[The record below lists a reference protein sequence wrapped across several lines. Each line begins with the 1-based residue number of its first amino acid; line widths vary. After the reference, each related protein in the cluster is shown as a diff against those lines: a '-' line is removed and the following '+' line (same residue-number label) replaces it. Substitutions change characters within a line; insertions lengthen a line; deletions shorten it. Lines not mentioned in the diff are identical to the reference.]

1 MFLRRKTKSARGV
14 GYSYWHLC
22 RTVRTARGPR
32 QQVVASLGKLD
43 ESEQAALRGG
53 WDDLPGLLRG
63 ETPPPRVVTAPLPG
77 LGSPTEADSGSSS
90 ATTAPASRWEPAD
103 LRALRVERSRDFG
116 ECYLALSL
124 WHRLGLDAL
133 LAELLPAGR
142 EQVGWAHT
150 AALLTVAR
158 FCAQRSELGVAE
170 HWYETTALEDL
181 LGVDPASVNDD
192 RLYRALDQ
200 LGAHKDALCAHLM
213 TRYREWF
220 GVRFEFLLYD
230 VTSTYFEGEAGRN
243 PQAQRGYS
251 RDQRS
256 GNKQVCIGLVCTPEG
271 LPLSFEV
278 FAGNRADVSTVE
290 TVVRQMEEKYGQA
303 ERVWVMDRGMVSEAN
318 IAFLRARKARY
329 LVGTPKS
336 WLRAHEQTLLE
347 KSDWK
352 TVQDGLEVRLVE
364 QPEGEPGERYVL
376 CRSGARAEKERAMLR
391 RQSERLTGE
400 LIKIDAWL
408 RRSPQSDQETVGRRI
423 GRHLGKDPAAAAI
436 IVAEVLRD
444 GAGRAV
450 GLSISSRLDA
460 GQKAHRQKGAY
471 LLRTNCDETDPAL
484 LWKWYIQLTQ
494 AEAAFRTAKSDLGLR
509 PVFHH
514 KENRVQAHILVCFLA
529 LALWRTLE
537 QWMQSKG
544 LGTCARQLIKQIAGI
559 KSVDVIVPVR
569 RAEITTE
576 LRLRV
581 VTTPEPATAQLLAH
595 LGLRLPKG
603 TREVSNVVPKI
614 SPKIA

>member
-1 MFLRRKTKSARGV
+1 MFLRRKTKSVRGV

-43 ESEQAALRGG
+43 DAQVAGLRGG
-53 WDDLPGLLRG
+53 WDDLPFLLRG
-63 ETPPPRVVTAPLPG
+63 ETAPDRPLTAPLPG
-77 LGSPTEADSGSSS
+77 LGASEDAAGNSDSL
-90 ATTAPASRWEPAD
+90 SRWQPAD

-116 ECYLALSL
+116 ESYLALSL
-124 WHRLGLDAL
+124 WHRLGLDSL
-133 LAELLPAGR
+133 LAGLLPPGR
-142 EQVGWAHT
+142 ERVGWAHT

-170 HWYETTALEDL
+170 HWYDTTALDDL
-181 LGVDPASVNDD
+181 LGIDTGLVNDD

-200 LGAHKDALCAHLM
+200 LGEHKDALCAHLM

-230 VTSTYFEGEAGRN
+230 VTSTYFEGQAERN

-278 FAGNRADVSTVE
+278 YAGNRADVSTVE
-290 TVVRQMEEKYGQA
+290 DIVRVMETKYGQA
-303 ERVWVMDRGMVSEAN
+303 NRVWVMDRGMVSEAN
-318 IAFLRARKARY
+318 IAFLRERKARY

-347 KSDWK
+347 HSDWK

-376 CRSGARAEKERAMLR
+376 CRSGARAEKERAMLA

-408 RRSPQSDQETVGRRI
+408 RRTPQADQETVGRRI
-423 GRHLGKDPAAAAI
+423 GRHLGKYPAAAAI
-436 IVAEVLRD
+436 VVAEVIRD
-444 GAGRAV
+444 AEGRAASV
-450 GLSISSRLDA
+450 RISSRLDA

-471 LLRTNCDETDPAL
+471 LLRTNCEETDPAL

-509 PVFHH
+509 PVFHQ
-514 KENRVQAHILVCFLA
+514 KEDRVQAHILVCFLA

-537 QWMQSKG
+537 QWMHSKG
-544 LGTCARQLIKQIAGI
+544 LGTCARQLVKEMAGI
-559 KSVDVIVPVR
+559 KSVDIVVPVR
-569 RAEITTE
+569 RAQIETE

-581 VTTPEPATAQLLAH
+581 VTTPEPAAAQLLAH

-603 TREVSNVVPKI
+603 AREISNVVPKI
-614 SPKIA
+614 TP

>member
-1 MFLRRKTKSARGV
+1 MFLRRKTKSVRGV

-43 ESEQAALRGG
+43 ESEQTALRGG

-77 LGSPTEADSGSSS
+77 LGSPTEAGSGSSS

-124 WHRLGLDAL
+124 WHRLGLDTL

-200 LGAHKDALCAHLM
+200 LGAHKDALCTHLM
-213 TRYREWF
+213 RRYREWF

-290 TVVRQMEEKYGQA
+290 TVVR
-303 ERVWVMDRGMVSEAN
+303 RW
-318 IAFLRARKARY
+318 RK
-329 LVGTPKS
+329 
-336 WLRAHEQTLLE
+336 
-347 KSDWK
+347 
-352 TVQDGLEVRLVE
+352 
-364 QPEGEPGERYVL
+364 
-376 CRSGARAEKERAMLR
+376 
-391 RQSERLTGE
+391 
-400 LIKIDAWL
+400 
-408 RRSPQSDQETVGRRI
+408 
-423 GRHLGKDPAAAAI
+423 
-436 IVAEVLRD
+436 
-444 GAGRAV
+444 
-450 GLSISSRLDA
+450 
-460 GQKAHRQKGAY
+460 
-471 LLRTNCDETDPAL
+471 N
-484 LWKWYIQLTQ
+484 
-494 AEAAFRTAKSDLGLR
+494 TAKPNASG
-509 PVFHH
+509 
-514 KENRVQAHILVCFLA
+514 
-529 LALWRTLE
+529 
-537 QWMQSKG
+537 
-544 LGTCARQLIKQIAGI
+544 
-559 KSVDVIVPVR
+559 
-569 RAEITTE
+569 
-576 LRLRV
+576 
-581 VTTPEPATAQLLAH
+581 
-595 LGLRLPKG
+595 
-603 TREVSNVVPKI
+603 
-614 SPKIA
+614 